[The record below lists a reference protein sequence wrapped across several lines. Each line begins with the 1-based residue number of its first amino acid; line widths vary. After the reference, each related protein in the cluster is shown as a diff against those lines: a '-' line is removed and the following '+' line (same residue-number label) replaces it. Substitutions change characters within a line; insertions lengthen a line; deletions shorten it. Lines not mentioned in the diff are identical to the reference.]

1 MKNPFRGDGGWAILW
16 RITVVLAIA
25 AVLISLML

>member
-1 MKNPFRGDGGWAILW
+1 MKNPFSGNGGWAILW
-16 RITVVLAIA
+16 RITVMLGIT

>member
-16 RITVVLAIA
+16 RITVFVAIA
-25 AVLISLML
+25 AGLITLML